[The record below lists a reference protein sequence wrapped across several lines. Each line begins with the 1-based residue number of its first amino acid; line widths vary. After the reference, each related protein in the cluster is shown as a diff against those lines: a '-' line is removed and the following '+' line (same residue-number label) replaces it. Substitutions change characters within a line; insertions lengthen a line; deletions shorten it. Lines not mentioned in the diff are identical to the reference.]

1 MPAPAARSAGGAL
14 RKPYKPLAMELQYP
28 RPMLSKKPRLPDPD
42 AIALPPIGDD
52 PAYQAALV
60 ELVALERRRAEI
72 EQRRK
77 TRQGKAARGKDGPQ
91 RAGEGARFAARRHL
105 GAADPIDDIKAA
117 DEEEFQVLRPAIAE
131 TTRRLDDM
139 HGDLSL
145 AACQKVQ
152 PQYATALRAALQA
165 MIDLNAA
172 LEAAGAV
179 RPMLRARGYSVLDT
193 QLPSGFAPAAT
204 ALGDLA
210 AVGAS
215 QSWFWKKMPTDHG
228 LI

>member
-60 ELVALERRRAEI
+60 ELVALERRLAET

-91 RAGEGARFAARRHL
+91 RAGEGARFAGRRHL
-105 GAADPIDDIKAA
+105 RRC
-117 DEEEFQVLRPAIAE
+117 RP
-131 TTRRLDDM
+131 D
-139 HGDLSL
+139 
-145 AACQKVQ
+145 
-152 PQYATALRAALQA
+152 
-165 MIDLNAA
+165 
-172 LEAAGAV
+172 
-179 RPMLRARGYSVLDT
+179 
-193 QLPSGFAPAAT
+193 
-204 ALGDLA
+204 
-210 AVGAS
+210 
-215 QSWFWKKMPTDHG
+215 
-228 LI
+228 

>member
-1 MPAPAARSAGGAL
+1 
-14 RKPYKPLAMELQYP
+14 MELQYP

>member
-1 MPAPAARSAGGAL
+1 MPLRFRRSVTI
-14 RKPYKPLAMELQYP
+14 RPTKPHWSSSW
-28 RPMLSKKPRLPDPD
+28 R
-42 AIALPPIGDD
+42 
-52 PAYQAALV
+52 
-60 ELVALERRRAEI
+60 LERRRAEI

-91 RAGEGARFAARRHL
+91 RAGEGARFAGRRHRRP
-105 GAADPIDDIKAA
+105 ADPIDDIKAA

-152 PQYATALRAALQA
+152 PQYATTLRAALQA
-165 MIDLNAA
+165 MIDDNAA

-193 QLPSGFAPAAT
+193 QLPSENRCLIGAPDHERT
-204 ALGDLA
+204 RGGDNIA
-210 AVGAS
+210 CV
-215 QSWFWKKMPTDHG
+215 KDVP
-228 LI
+228 I

>member
-1 MPAPAARSAGGAL
+1 MTIRPTKPHWSSSWRWNAAGQRSSSGAKRAKARLQGAKTGRSALARARDLLAGG
-14 RKPYKPLAMELQYP
+14 
-28 RPMLSKKPRLPDPD
+28 
-42 AIALPPIGDD
+42 
-52 PAYQAALV
+52 
-60 ELVALERRRAEI
+60 
-72 EQRRK
+72 
-77 TRQGKAARGKDGPQ
+77 T
-91 RAGEGARFAARRHL
+91 L

-117 DEEEFQVLRPAIAE
+117 DEEEFQILRPAIAE
-131 TTRRLDDM
+131 ATRRLDDV

-165 MIDLNAA
+165 MIDVNAA

-215 QSWFWKKMPTDHG
+215 QSWFWKNMPTDHG